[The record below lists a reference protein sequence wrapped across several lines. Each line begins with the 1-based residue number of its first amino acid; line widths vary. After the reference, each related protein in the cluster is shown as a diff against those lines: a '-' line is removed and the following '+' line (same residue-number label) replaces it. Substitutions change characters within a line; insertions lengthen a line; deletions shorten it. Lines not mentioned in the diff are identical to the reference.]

1 MKLHEL
7 LNDLSWIEIQE
18 ALLRNY
24 KDTEKSIK
32 KYEEVFFKL
41 IKMNPVEN
49 TMRISISYVEK
60 DLIEDN
66 DFQPYWHVCG
76 LNGTLQKNSND
87 ADLFQEADKEF
98 LNSEVSYAIEMTP
111 WNEWLGMEIDQETA
125 NNVELTRADIVAHC
139 MWEMTFFGFEEEKI
153 QEILND
159 LNEKSEEIK
168 NMSEEDLKK
177 NTISLD
183 ELKEKID
190 KGNSKDE

>member
-139 MWEMTFFGFEEEKI
+139 MWEMTYCGYDEKNI
-153 QEILND
+153 K
-159 LNEKSEEIK
+159 EKFDNLMDQVKEIK
-168 NMSEEDLKK
+168 NMTKEDLNK
-177 NTISLD
+177 NIFSLNEFMK
-183 ELKEKID
+183 ELE